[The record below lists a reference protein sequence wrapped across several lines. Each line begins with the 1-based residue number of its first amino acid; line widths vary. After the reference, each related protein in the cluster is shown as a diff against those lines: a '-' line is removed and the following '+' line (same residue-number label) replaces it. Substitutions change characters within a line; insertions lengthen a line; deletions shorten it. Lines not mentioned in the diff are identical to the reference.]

1 MKILVFYDEA
11 FPYEGVRPSQEV
23 RKKLSV
29 WAEVADAHTL
39 SDRLAEEKWET
50 LIHLHGPYFPKS
62 AWSGVKA
69 HLDRGG
75 GLLHAGGAP
84 FRRPVVKVGAG
95 WRVEREQTAYHQL
108 MNIHDTL
115 PASVQK
121 VVRAAASAEFPLLL
135 GREALFGIEPTWGL
149 TLHATKSSD
158 IPAEMGS
165 GGPMDAFIYPLLV
178 GVDHDGRERAAPVVL
193 LENMKG
199 SFAGG
204 RWILIN
210 QTLGQSFWDGAGAAD
225 TADTADTT
233 GIAGAEL
240 LKELAEYVG
249 RGVTELWLKLNYA
262 AYEPGEQPILT
273 LQLQSLSRTC
283 LMEQNWTFKLKVE
296 REGQTSVWESALQA
310 ETGPQRRDLQLLR
323 IPVPVPAVAGLHSI
337 TCEVR
342 SDAGEVRLMKQA
354 YWGMDRELLNS
365 GELLACGRDYF
376 YRGGRPVPIVG
387 MTYMA
392 SDVSRKFLHLPN
404 VSRWERDMAEM
415 RRAGVNLI
423 RTGIWTGYRNMMF
436 ADGHVV
442 EDVLRAIDAFLLTA
456 KRNEL
461 EVTFTFFSFAP
472 EAWEGVNPYLD
483 PRAVEAQKRFIASIV
498 SRHQAT
504 THVHWDLINEPSL
517 FDPARVFEGPRSLAD
532 RYERAAF
539 SEWLE
544 ERHGGDLVRL
554 QERWNMTPGELPSFE
569 AAMPPDPGDIHFDSV
584 LLPKKWGPW
593 LDYSLFTMDMHNRWA
608 LELASTIRSS
618 NPRQLVTVGQDEA
631 LGGQRPSPF
640 FYGSV
645 VDYTTVHS
653 WWLMDQL
660 VWDGIFTKTLD
671 KPNLTQETGIMHI
684 QRPDGMAKRSE
695 EELHRILERK
705 YAYAFST
712 GGAGAV
718 QWIWNIN
725 PFMNNANESNIGALR
740 ADGTQKPETDV
751 TYDFGRFMQ
760 GIGGLFEG
768 RVLEDV
774 AVVYPY
780 SNDFS
785 SRKLAFEATSQAVRV
800 LTFGM
805 NIHPRGVGE
814 YQLEELARQPAK
826 LIIVPSAHNFS
837 DEAFEQLVSL
847 ARKGST
853 VLWTGPLRL
862 DAYWGAANERLRAEI
877 GETVPGNVR
886 REEALLLG
894 GKRHSVSFGGRK
906 IGQLAIDRPI
916 PQSGSSSSNSSNSS
930 SANSASN
937 TRNAINAGQSPV
949 SMALGAG
956 SFIWCPLPLEL
967 NDRWEPL
974 QALYEEALRAS
985 GAEMELE
992 WLSGGDAPGVYGRK
1006 LQFDEGNLYIFVS
1019 EYSSDMELEIRDPL
1033 TGTQYAF
1040 VLEQERTVMFAADHE
1055 GQLLSVYR
1063 PEQVSIRAFKR

>member
-1 MKILVFYDEA
+1 MKILVFYDES
-11 FPYEGVRPSQEV
+11 FPYEGVRPSPEV
-23 RKKLSV
+23 WKKISV
-29 WAEVADAHTL
+29 WAEIADAHTL
-39 SDRLAEEKWET
+39 SDRLAEASWET

-69 HLDRGG
+69 HLGRGA

-84 FRRPVVKVGAG
+84 FRRPVVKDGDG

-108 MNIHDTL
+108 LNIHDAL
-115 PASVQK
+115 PAAVQK
-121 VVRAAASAEFPLLL
+121 VERVAASAEFPLLL

-165 GGPMDAFIYPLLV
+165 GGPMDAFIYPMLV
-178 GVDHDGRERAAPVVL
+178 GVDKDGRERAAPVVL

-210 QTLGQSFWDGAGAAD
+210 QTLEQPFWDGAGAA
-225 TADTADTT
+225 
-233 GIAGAEL
+233 L

-249 RGVTELWLKLNYA
+249 RGVTELWLKPNYA
-262 AYEPGEQPILT
+262 AYEPGEQPVLT

-283 LMEQNWTFKLKVE
+283 LMEQHWNFKLKVE
-296 REGQTSVWESALQA
+296 HEGQASVWESTLQA
-310 ETGPQRRDLQLLR
+310 KTGPQRRDLQLLR
-323 IPVPVPAVAGLHSI
+323 IPVPVPAVAGLHLI

-342 SDAGEVRLMKQA
+342 SDAGEVRLMTQA

-456 KRNEL
+456 KRNGL
-461 EVTFTFFSFAP
+461 EVTFTFFSFTP

-498 SRHQAT
+498 SRHQGT
-504 THVHWDLINEPSL
+504 TRVHWDLINEPSL
-517 FDPARVFEGPRSLAD
+517 FDPARVFEGPRALAD

-539 SEWLE
+539 SQWLE
-544 ERHGGDLVRL
+544 VRHSGDLTRL

-569 AAMPPDPGDIHFDSV
+569 AAMPPDPGDTHFDSV
-584 LLPKKWGPW
+584 LLPKKWAPW
-593 LDYSLFTMDMHNRWA
+593 LDYALFSMDMHNRWA
-608 LELASTIRSS
+608 QELASTIRSS

-640 FYGSV
+640 FYASV

-684 QRPDGMAKRSE
+684 QRPDGIAKRSE

-760 GIGGLFEG
+760 EIGGLFEG

-800 LTFGM
+800 LAFGM

-814 YQLEELARQPAK
+814 YQLEELERQPAK
-826 LIIVPSAHNFS
+826 LIVVPSAHNFS
-837 DEAFEQLVSL
+837 DEAFDQLVSL
-847 ARKGST
+847 AKNGST

-877 GETVPGNVR
+877 GETVPGNVL

-894 GKRHSVSFGGRK
+894 GKLHSVSFGGRK

-916 PQSGSSSSNSSNSS
+916 LQPGNGSGN
-930 SANSASN
+930 ASQ
-937 TRNAINAGQSPV
+937 GLV
-949 SMALGAG
+949 SIALGAG
-956 SFIWCPLPLEL
+956 RFIWCPLPLEL

-974 QALYEEALRAS
+974 QALYEEAFRAS
-985 GAEMELE
+985 GAELELE
-992 WLSGGDAPGVYGRK
+992 WISGGDAAGVYGRK

-1019 EYSSDMELEIRDPL
+1019 EYSSDIELEIRDPL
-1033 TGTQYAF
+1033 TGAHYAF
-1040 VLEQERTVMFAADHE
+1040 VLENERTVMFVADHE